1 MIHRGHAND
10 GRSLRWTSWRRRGDV
25 ATSSTWHN
33 FPQPLSVLWN
43 GKLPLYC
50 YSWFNFVGFC
60 FFDSKLELK
69 DKAKSCQ
76 ACFFLHVSSSQGQFY
91 ICRMQGSSGLH
102 ESDTNQDKVQGIF
115 STRKSQVWMAF
126 CHTFISQQK
135 KVHTDWCLPHST
147 FVNSVEPMEA
157 TWSYH
162 HFESGGPMPCV
173 PSKTFLELSLWY
185 TRSCTHRLECLVCAT
200 VSKVVVLCGETWACP
215 TGGWKGPHQIQQVVP
230 ILKSTDFYR
239 P

>member
-1 MIHRGHAND
+1 MIQLCRF
-10 GRSLRWTSWRRRGDV
+10 L
-25 ATSSTWHN
+25 
-33 FPQPLSVLWN
+33 
-43 GKLPLYC
+43 
-50 YSWFNFVGFC
+50 
-60 FFDSKLELK
+60 FFDSKLKLK
-69 DKAKSCQ
+69 DKAKSCR

>member
-60 FFDSKLELK
+60 FFDSKLKLK
-69 DKAKSCQ
+69 DKAKSCR

-115 STRKSQVWMAF
+115 FYAQVTGLDGILSHVHLPTEKGAF
-126 CHTFISQQK
+126 WLVLTSFSFCKLSWTHGSHMK
-135 KVHTDWCLPHST
+135 LPPFWIRLT
-147 FVNSVEPMEA
+147 YA
-157 TWSYH
+157 LCA
-162 HFESGGPMPCV
+162 FEN
-173 PSKTFLELSLWY
+173 FLG
-185 TRSCTHRLECLVCAT
+185 T
-200 VSKVVVLCGETWACP
+200 
-215 TGGWKGPHQIQQVVP
+215 
-230 ILKSTDFYR
+230 
-239 P
+239 

>member
-50 YSWFNFVGFC
+50 YSLFNFVGFC
-60 FFDSKLELK
+60 FFDSKVKLK
-69 DKAKSCQ
+69 LPSL
-76 ACFFLHVSSSQGQFY
+76 FFSSRQQRPRPILHLSDAREQWLAWKRHEPRQGAGDLFLRASHRFGWQ
-91 ICRMQGSSGLH
+91 
-102 ESDTNQDKVQGIF
+102 NV
-115 STRKSQVWMAF
+115 
-126 CHTFISQQK
+126 SQQK

-162 HFESGGPMPCV
+162 HFGIRWTYALCAFEN
-173 PSKTFLELSLWY
+173 FLG
-185 TRSCTHRLECLVCAT
+185 T
-200 VSKVVVLCGETWACP
+200 
-215 TGGWKGPHQIQQVVP
+215 
-230 ILKSTDFYR
+230 
-239 P
+239 